1 MNDISGKISLYHNLF
16 LGCLVLALICLVI
29 AIVMF
34 FLLDIRSTLGYL
46 TGRRAKKKIKE
57 LEAATALSGRLMPKE
72 RTNMQY
78 VAQEMKDD
86 MGVRQR
92 AKPGIRKVEN
102 AVEAAVPITAEMPVP
117 QIQPEAPVESGTAL
131 LQETGTEVLRENTV
145 EQSAV
150 YVNSDGSTGVLEAGA
165 VTMGKFIIVREL
177 MFIHT
182 EEVI

>member
-16 LGCLVLALICLVI
+16 LTCLVLAFICLALAI
-29 AIVMF
+29 ALF
-34 FLLDIRSTLGYL
+34 FILDIRSTLGYL

-57 LEAATALSGRLMPKE
+57 LEAATAVSGRLMPKE

-92 AKPGIRKVEN
+92 AKPGIRKVEHV
-102 AVEAAVPITAEMPVP
+102 VEAATPVTADLPETEATSFRQEPVM
-117 QIQPEAPVESGTAL
+117 
-131 LQETGTEVLRENTV
+131 QETGILKENVVEENDMNNDHASTAVLGE
-145 EQSAV
+145 
-150 YVNSDGSTGVLEAGA
+150 GAGA
-165 VTMGKFIIVREL
+165 RGKFLIVREL
-177 MFIHT
+177 MLIHT